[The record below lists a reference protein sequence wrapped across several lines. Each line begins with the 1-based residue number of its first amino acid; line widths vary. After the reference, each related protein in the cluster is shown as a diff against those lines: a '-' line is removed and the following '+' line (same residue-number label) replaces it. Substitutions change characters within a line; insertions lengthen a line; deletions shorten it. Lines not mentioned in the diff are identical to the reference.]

1 MSLDQ
6 EPGPPV
12 EEPRFR
18 VPFSDADR
26 DLLEERVP
34 HLLALLDETLDVRDA
49 QSGHRLFG
57 ARETLSGIRALEV
70 IGRLVEA
77 MGAEM
82 LAHYRRA
89 GDSTAHGYRSTEQ
102 LLVGEFRITA
112 GEARRRKVLSETL
125 VSRISETGQELE
137 PLRPAVAAEFA
148 NGRISADE
156 AKALCDAVDDLPPTI
171 HAMYADRVEKTLV
184 ELAPTVTLKDVPK
197 LRERIIQHIDPDG
210 TLPRHE
216 PDPHKYSVSLTQ
228 QRNGDWRLRGLLDCP
243 TGTTLRALLYG
254 RMKDADVPVAVRP
267 NRACNTDGTEPS
279 PAETSCEE
287 TFSPSPPSRLSGSGT
302 RPPGPDDTDDYS
314 VTSAPSRARATD
326 CSAPSRDDA
335 HSDAGDGRHGAPQ
348 GGDGPRSVDQGGN
361 QEETIPQIPL
371 EAMWEDTRITMHAD
385 ATIEVGGQ
393 QGTLVED
400 EPCFYLNPAGWPI
413 HLSERVSE
421 EAQRLLAEAKTS
433 ESGVATTVVWEKT
446 LGRAPVG
453 STQPGEDSGSPP
465 SSPPPGEQPAP
476 PSPGEQPDPPSPGE
490 ESASTPPGEES
501 ASPLRNPSGSDCSD
515 AAVDPRPVS
524 AYQSEGVFAD
534 GSQSGRRTAEP
545 VGADAPGL
553 ARHDRFAFLL
563 RSVAR
568 ERVLHGADH
577 ALVVTATADEL
588 TKPHSI
594 LNTHAGASTTLG
606 NLERWSNAAQMF
618 VHIKDGAG
626 RSVGIRSQGRFA
638 TRTQMAVLAARDQG
652 CTFPDCDAPAEWCEA
667 HHIIAYARGG
677 QTTVDN
683 LTLVCPFHHRW
694 FERSGWDS
702 VFARGLPAWRP
713 PKSSDPRQRLLF
725 HSRFRIAL
733 LGLPPELP
741 LGA

>member
-6 EPGPPV
+6 ESGSPV

-34 HLLALLDETLDVRDA
+34 HLLALLDETLEARDA
-49 QSGHRLFG
+49 QGGHRLLG

-82 LAHYRRA
+82 LAHYRRT
-89 GDSTAHGYRSTEQ
+89 GDSATHGYRSAEQ

-125 VSRISETGQELE
+125 ISRISETGEELE

-148 NGRISADE
+148 DGRISADE

-267 NRACNTDGTEPS
+267 NRACNADGSKAS
-279 PAETSCEE
+279 PAEEPREESC
-287 TFSPSPPSRLSGSGT
+287 PPQTAPPPNSDT
-302 RPPGPDDTDDYS
+302 RPPELDDADDYS
-314 VTSAPSRARATD
+314 VTSAPNRGRATGS
-326 CSAPSRDDA
+326 SAPGHVDPDETL
-335 HSDAGDGRHGAPQ
+335 PQ
-348 GGDGPRSVDQGGN
+348 V
-361 QEETIPQIPL
+361 PL
-371 EAMWEDTRITMHAD
+371 EAMWQDTRITMHAD
-385 ATIEVGGQ
+385 ATIEVDGQ
-393 QGTLVED
+393 HGEFLED
-400 EPCFYLNPAGWPI
+400 EPRFYLNPSGWPLP
-413 HLSERVSE
+413 LSERASE
-421 EAQRLLAEAKTS
+421 EAQRLLAEARAS
-433 ESGVATTVVWEKT
+433 ESGVATTVVWEKI

-453 STQPGEDSGSPP
+453 NAPPRNDTPSPSQHLSGGNPGGADPGGVVPDGVVSGGGDPDCADPAPTEEAPLADDSGERPP
-465 SSPPPGEQPAP
+465 AGRYEEELPADGP
-476 PSPGEQPDPPSPGE
+476 V
-490 ESASTPPGEES
+490 
-501 ASPLRNPSGSDCSD
+501 
-515 AAVDPRPVS
+515 VDPRPVS
-524 AYQSEGVFAD
+524 AYRHEGVFED
-534 GSQSGRRTAEP
+534 GRQSGCRVTES

-594 LNTHAGASTTLG
+594 LDTHAGSSTTLG
-606 NLERWSNAAQMF
+606 NLEQWSNAAQMF

-713 PKSSDPRQRLLF
+713 PKSFDPRQRLLF